1 MTRGAG
7 VLMLAR
13 LSAPAGA
20 PSAMF
25 ERGYL
30 QIGRIHGIPL
40 RIHWTMPL
48 GALVF
53 SGFAFAPA
61 FWVGFFVVVLV
72 HELGHALL
80 ARRYRQHVLSI
91 DITGFGGLTRFAGSA
106 TRRQHAVIAWGGVL
120 AQALLLAVTF
130 AVVLV
135 AGPPR
140 SWILAQLVA
149 VFTTANLWI
158 IGLNL
163 LPFPPLDGATAW
175 PLVGEMFRRWRDRGG
190 RGPGRGSSARSAR
203 PRWPRARSPRG
214 NGAPPR
220 RPTGAAPDRDLA
232 DTLRRI
238 AEQAGE
244 ARRGSSRR

>member
-1 MTRGAG
+1 
-7 VLMLAR
+7 
-13 LSAPAGA
+13 
-20 PSAMF
+20 MF

-40 RIHWTMPL
+40 RVHWTMPL
-48 GALVF
+48 GALLF

-91 DITGFGGLTRFAGSA
+91 DITGFGGLTRFAGRA
-106 TRRQHAVIAWGGVL
+106 TRREHAVIAWGGVL
-120 AQALLLAVTF
+120 AQAILLAVTLG
-130 AVVLV
+130 VVLA

-140 SWILAQLVA
+140 SWILAELVA

-175 PLVGEMFRRWRDRGG
+175 PLVGDLFRSWRNRSR
-190 RGPGRGSSARSAR
+190 RGPTL
-203 PRWPRARSPRG
+203 PRTRQGKPRRRAPS

-220 RPTGAAPDRDLA
+220 RPPGSAPDRDLA
-232 DTLRRI
+232 DALRRI
-238 AEQAGE
+238 GEQAGE
-244 ARRGSSRR
+244 ARRGSSHR

>member
-1 MTRGAG
+1 
-7 VLMLAR
+7 
-13 LSAPAGA
+13 
-20 PSAMF
+20 MF

-40 RIHWTMPL
+40 RIHWTMPI
-48 GALVF
+48 GALIF

-80 ARRYRQHVLSI
+80 ARRYRQRVLSI
-91 DITGFGGLTRFAGSA
+91 DITGFGGLTRFAGRA
-106 TRRQHAVIAWGGVL
+106 TRREHAVIAWGGVL
-120 AQALLLAVTF
+120 AQALLLAVTLG
-130 AVVLV
+130 VVLA
-135 AGPPR
+135 AGSPR

-175 PLVGEMFRRWRDRGG
+175 PLIGELFQNWRNRGG
-190 RGPGRGSSARSAR
+190 RGSARGSSSRRVR
-203 PRWPRARSPRG
+203 PRWPRPRAPRG

-220 RPTGAAPDRDLA
+220 HPPSASADREMA
-232 DTLRRI
+232 DALRRI

>member
-1 MTRGAG
+1 
-7 VLMLAR
+7 
-13 LSAPAGA
+13 
-20 PSAMF
+20 MF

-30 QIGRIHGIPL
+30 KIGRIHGIPL

-48 GALVF
+48 GALIF

-80 ARRYRQHVLSI
+80 ARHYRQDVLSI
-91 DITGFGGLTRFAGSA
+91 DITGFGGLTRFAGQS
-106 TRRQHAVIAWGGVL
+106 TRHEQAVIAWGGVL
-120 AQALLLAVTF
+120 AQALLLAVTL
-130 AVVLV
+130 AVVFV

-140 SWILAQLVA
+140 SWALAQLVA

-163 LPFPPLDGATAW
+163 LPFPPLDGAMAW
-175 PLVGEMFRRWRDRGG
+175 PLIGDMFRRWRGG
-190 RGPGRGSSARSAR
+190 RGSGRPPGRSSQR
-203 PRWPRARSPRG
+203 PRWPRPRAPRG

-220 RPTGAAPDRDLA
+220 RAPGSSADRELA
-232 DTLRRI
+232 DRLRRI
-238 AEQAGE
+238 AEQAGD
-244 ARRGSSRR
+244 ARRGSSR